1 MLTKKQLKILGIFQR
16 KIDRKINWKELK
28 ELSSEKSSSVIQR
41 AVKAFLEE
49 ELIYEEKIGTS
60 KRYNLNLNNPKIFS
74 YFEIYNLEK
83 LPKKVIDILKEIEER
98 ISKYTSFYSIVIF
111 GSYSSGEQKKD
122 SDLDLAIFI
131 ENERKRKDVE
141 NVLKSMEI
149 RSLIKIDG
157 HVINE
162 KEFLEMLKVDYEN
175 LGKEIFR
182 KHSSVYNSQIFY
194 SLIKKGIEN
203 GAKL

>member
-149 RSLIKIDG
+149 RSLIKIMG
-157 HVINE
+157 
-162 KEFLEMLKVDYEN
+162 ML
-175 LGKEIFR
+175 LM
-182 KHSSVYNSQIFY
+182 
-194 SLIKKGIEN
+194 KKSF
-203 GAKL
+203 